1 MRIALVTEF
10 YHPHLGGVTEHVENL
25 AKQFRGRGHEVT
37 IITARMAGQRIDPE
51 YVRRVG
57 TSRVVFSN
65 GSFARV
71 TTGFRLR
78 AQIARILRERQ
89 IEIVHLHGA
98 LVPTLGLVAQ
108 DAAADLGLPVV
119 ATFHSWFPGSKAYR
133 IFRRPLQARLD
144 RIAASIAVSEPV
156 IAAHSRYFTTDWIV
170 IPNGID
176 IEQFH
181 PVSHNGNGAPHA
193 PRLLFLGRLDPRN
206 GLGTML
212 DAMPAILRRRPDA
225 RLVVAGDGPLRGF
238 YEERARALGDKVQF
252 LGKVNGERPQLYG
265 TADLYVCPT
274 SKASFGITLLEAM
287 ACATPIVGSDII
299 GFRELIAHGAEAVL
313 VPVDDADAWA
323 ETAVALLDD
332 PERRQEMGAAG
343 RAKAARFAWP
353 QVADQVLAVY
363 TRVLG

>member
-37 IITARMAGQRIDPE
+37 IITARMAGQRVDPE

-78 AQIARILRERQ
+78 ARIARVLRERQ
-89 IEIVHLHGA
+89 IDIVHLHGA
-98 LVPTLGLVAQ
+98 LAPTLGLVAQ
-108 DAAADLGLPVV
+108 DAADDLGLPVV
-119 ATFHSWFPGSKAYR
+119 ATFHSWFPGSNTYR
-133 IFRRPLQARLD
+133 IFRRFFQARLH

-156 IAAHSRYFTTDWIV
+156 IAAMSRYFTTEWSV

-176 IEQFH
+176 IDHFR
-181 PVSHNGNGAPHA
+181 PVSRNGNGAPHD

-238 YEERARALGDKVQF
+238 YEERARPLGDKVQF

-299 GFRELIAHGAEAVL
+299 GFRELIDHGAEAVL
-313 VPVDDADAWA
+313 VPVDDAEAWA

-332 PERRQEMGAAG
+332 PERRREMGAAG
-343 RAKAARFAWP
+343 RVKATQFAWP
-353 QVADQVLAVY
+353 QVADQVFAVY
-363 TRVLG
+363 TRVLT

>member
-25 AKQFRGRGHEVT
+25 ALQFRRRGHEVT
-37 IITARMAGQRIDPE
+37 IITARMAGQGIDPE
-51 YVRRVG
+51 HVCRVG

-71 TTGFRLR
+71 TTGFGLR
-78 AQIARILRERQ
+78 HRIASILRERQ
-89 IEIVHLHGA
+89 IDIVHLHGA
-98 LVPTLGLVAQ
+98 LAPTLGLVAQ
-108 DAAADLGLPVV
+108 DAAEEIGVPVV
-119 ATFHSWFPGSKAYR
+119 ATFHSWFRRSIACR
-133 IFRRPLQARLD
+133 IFRPTLQARLH

-156 IAAHSRYFTTDWIV
+156 IAALSRYFTTDWTI

-176 IEQFH
+176 IDHFR
-181 PVSHNGNGAPHA
+181 PVPHDGNGARHP

-212 DAMPAILRRRPDA
+212 DAMPSILRRRPDA
-225 RLVVAGDGPLRGF
+225 RLVVAGDGPLRGY
-238 YEERARALGDKVQF
+238 YEERARPLGDRVHF
-252 LGKVNGERPQLYG
+252 LGKVNGERPHLYG
-265 TADLYVCPT
+265 TSDLYLCPT

-299 GFRELIAHGAEAVL
+299 GFRELIARGAEAVL
-313 VPVDDADAWA
+313 VPVNDADAWA
-323 ETAVALLDD
+323 ETAVALLDN
-332 PERRQEMGAAG
+332 PERRHEMGAAG
-343 RAKAARFAWP
+343 RAKAEQYAWP
-353 QVADQVLAVY
+353 QVADQVFAVY

>member
-25 AKQFRGRGHEVT
+25 ALQFRGRGHEVT
-37 IITARMAGQRIDPE
+37 IITANMAGQRPDPE
-51 YVRRVG
+51 YVRRIG

-78 AQIARILRERQ
+78 ARIVRILRELQ
-89 IEIVHLHGA
+89 IEVVHLHGA
-98 LVPTLGLVAQ
+98 LAPTLGLVAQ
-108 DAAADLGLPVV
+108 DAAAELDIPVV
-119 ATFHSWFPGSKAYR
+119 ATFHSWFRRSIGCR
-133 IFRRPLQARLD
+133 VFRRPLQARLS

-156 IAAHSRYFTTDWIV
+156 IVAHSRYFTNEWVV
-170 IPNGID
+170 IPNGIN
-176 IEQFH
+176 IEKFH
-181 PVSHNGNGAPHA
+181 PVPRNGNGAAHDPK
-193 PRLLFLGRLDPRN
+193 LLFLGRLDPRN

-225 RLVVAGDGPLRGF
+225 RLVVAGDGPLRGY
-238 YEERARALGDKVQF
+238 YEERARPLGDKVQF

-287 ACATPIVGSDII
+287 ACGTPIVGSDII
-299 GFRELIAHGAEAVL
+299 GFRELIDRGAEAVL
-313 VPVDDADAWA
+313 VPVDDAQAWA
-323 ETAVALLDD
+323 EATVALLDD
-332 PERRQEMGAAG
+332 PEKRREMGAAG
-343 RAKAARFAWP
+343 RAKATQFAWP
-353 QVADQVLAVY
+353 QVADQVFAVY
-363 TRVLG
+363 QRVLG

>member
-25 AKQFRGRGHEVT
+25 ALQFRGRGHEVT
-37 IITARMAGQRIDPE
+37 IITARMAGQGTDPD
-51 YVRRVG
+51 YVCRVG

-78 AQIARILRERQ
+78 RQIAGILRERR
-89 IEIVHLHGA
+89 IELVHLHGA
-98 LVPTLGLVAQ
+98 LAPTLGLVAQ
-108 DAAADLGLPVV
+108 DAAEEVGVPVV
-119 ATFHSWFPGSKAYR
+119 ATFHSWFRRSNLAR
-133 IFRRPLQARLD
+133 IFRRPLQARLS

-156 IAAHSRYFTTDWIV
+156 IAALSRYFTTNWTV

-176 IEQFH
+176 IEKFR
-181 PVSHNGNGAPHA
+181 PIARNGNGAPHD
-193 PRLLFLGRLDPRN
+193 PQLLFLGRLDPRN

-212 DAMPAILRRRPDA
+212 DAMPSILRHRPDA
-225 RLVVAGDGPLRGF
+225 RLVIAGDGPLRAY
-238 YEERARALGDKVQF
+238 YEDRARPLGDKVRF

-265 TADLYVCPT
+265 ISDLYVCPT

-287 ACATPIVGSDII
+287 ACGTPIIGSDII
-299 GFRELIAHGAEAVL
+299 GFRELIDHGPEAVL
-313 VPVDDADAWA
+313 VPVDDAGAWA
-323 ETAVALLDD
+323 ETAVALLGN
-332 PERRQEMGAAG
+332 PGRREEMGAAG
-343 RAKAARFAWP
+343 RAKAEQFAWP
-353 QVADQVLAVY
+353 QVADRVFAVY